1 MKTRFTLPSIFLR
14 SHISFPRL
22 EPKRQNSH
30 PRKQWQTERRADILV
45 VCHRWIKKKKKK
57 KSAETMG
64 ILLVSRNRLKVAGSS
79 GLRRKATMTG
89 SVVHAPA
96 TIPSLDWPFLHSTIY
111 SPSPIIPLVLSCFSS
126 RLFISLSSLPFYR
139 FSSISFA
146 ISFALRVAVNGNL
159 LQRSFVSPRKIGFEI
174 FFEEYFISHDDPLGR
189 V

>member
-111 SPSPIIPLVLSCFSS
+111 SPRPYYSTRAL
-126 RLFISLSSLPFYR
+126 LF
-139 FSSISFA
+139 
-146 ISFALRVAVNGNL
+146 
-159 LQRSFVSPRKIGFEI
+159 FVSPLHL
-174 FFEEYFISHDDPLGR
+174 FILITILPFLFDLLRDLFCPSCCR
-189 V
+189 

>member
-1 MKTRFTLPSIFLR
+1 
-14 SHISFPRL
+14 
-22 EPKRQNSH
+22 
-30 PRKQWQTERRADILV
+30 
-45 VCHRWIKKKKKK
+45 
-57 KSAETMG
+57 MG

-159 LQRSFVSPRKIGFEI
+159 FNEVSFLREKLVSRSSSRNILFRMTILLEGFNLRFVCILFFFLFLSLLFLFLIHWWIDRNQLGEEKGISNVNYAFCVTLRRYIGWNW
-174 FFEEYFISHDDPLGR
+174 YGGL
-189 V
+189 